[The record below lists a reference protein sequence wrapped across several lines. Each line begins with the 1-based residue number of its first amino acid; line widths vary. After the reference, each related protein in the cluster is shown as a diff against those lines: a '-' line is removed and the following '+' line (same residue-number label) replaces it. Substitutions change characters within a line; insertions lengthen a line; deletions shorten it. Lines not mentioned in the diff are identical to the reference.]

1 MFSWSNKQIYQY
13 VGHGKCFHDLTNRFP
28 TCLST
33 KKHGTVWATC
43 Y

>member
-1 MFSWSNKQIYQY
+1 MFSWSNKQISNLFI
-13 VGHGKCFHDLTNRFP
+13 H
-28 TCLST
+28 